1 MMNKSNRILLCSND
15 LVSSKSM
22 KLSLE
27 KKGFGVLDIISSG
40 QELITSALNIYP
52 SLIITD
58 IALKGEIDGIETIS
72 RIASITKI
80 PYIFIAD
87 STDQIS
93 LIDSYYLSPVKVL
106 TKPINSDEIYFFVN
120 DTIGFANNNQ
130 HSNYYL
136 G

>member
-1 MMNKSNRILLCSND
+1 
-15 LVSSKSM
+15 M